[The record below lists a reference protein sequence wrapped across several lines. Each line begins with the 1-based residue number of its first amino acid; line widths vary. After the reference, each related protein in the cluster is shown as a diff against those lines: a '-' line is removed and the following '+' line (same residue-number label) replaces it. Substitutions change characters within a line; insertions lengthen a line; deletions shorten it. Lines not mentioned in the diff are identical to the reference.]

1 MNRIVDKLK
10 MISSSKENIQ
20 QLLSV
25 FNSINPF
32 SVPIIRFF
40 IETGTFVVR
49 QRINPMG
56 KIFTNISELSYPPKN
71 CCLGYG
77 RANIPNHP
85 MFYCCS
91 FPSDHNAPDPRY
103 TTLLETSKFIHEKE
117 SRGIERSTFSRWDVI
132 KRLNLIA
139 LPFSTQYERTFE
151 DIIQIQKAWEK
162 ERTTV
167 PVNKESLELVEYMS
181 NEMASNVENEIGYFK
196 TAYFVYY
203 LLYVNDKTKDAE
215 GIIYP
220 SVAAAGEGF
229 NLALKPDV
237 ADNKLKFSFAS
248 LCYLVKDKMN
258 ATLYGVNHSVGCY
271 SNGELVF
278 SPDDD
283 FDINVCTGFNFIN

>member
-1 MNRIVDKLK
+1 MNRIIDKIK
-10 MISSSKENIQ
+10 KITSSNENTQ

-32 SVPIIRFF
+32 SIPIIRFF

-49 QRINPMG
+49 QRINPTG
-56 KIFTNISELSYPPKN
+56 KFFTNISELSYPPKN

-91 FPSDHNAPDPRY
+91 FPSDHNAPEPRY
-103 TTLLETSKFIHEKE
+103 TTLLETSTFIHEKE

-139 LPFSTQYERTFE
+139 LPFSTQYERTFD
-151 DIIQIQKAWEK
+151 DIIQIQEAWEK
-162 ERTTV
+162 ELTTV
-167 PVNKESLELVEYMS
+167 PVNKEALELVEYMS
-181 NEMASNVENEIGYFK
+181 NEMASDVVNGIDHFK
-196 TAYFVYY
+196 TAYFVCY
-203 LLYVNDKTKDAE
+203 LLYVNDKTKDAD

-220 SVAAAGEGF
+220 SVAAGEGF
-229 NLALKPDV
+229 NIALKPDV
-237 ADNKLKFSFAS
+237 ADNKLKFTIAS
-248 LCYLVKDKMN
+248 LCYLVKDNME
-258 ATLYGVNHSVGCY
+258 ATLYGVNHSIGFS
-271 SNGELVF
+271 SNGELIF
-278 SPDDD
+278 IPDED

>member
-1 MNRIVDKLK
+1 MNRIIDKLK
-10 MISSSKENIQ
+10 EITSSTENAQ

-32 SVPIIRFF
+32 SIPIIRFF

-49 QRINPMG
+49 QRINPIG
-56 KIFTNISELSYPPKN
+56 KNFTNISELSYPPKN
-71 CCLGYG
+71 CCLEYG

-91 FPSDHNAPDPRY
+91 FPSDHNAPEPRY
-103 TTLLETSKFIHEKE
+103 TTLLETSTFIHEKE

-139 LPFSTQYERTFE
+139 LPFSTQYERTFD
-151 DIIQIQKAWEK
+151 DIIQIQEAWEK
-162 ERTTV
+162 EVTTV
-167 PVNKESLELVEYMS
+167 PVNKEALELVEYMS
-181 NEMASNVENEIGYFK
+181 NEMASNVVNGTEHFK
-196 TAYFVYY
+196 TACFVYY
-203 LLYVNDKTKDAE
+203 LLYVNDKTKDAD

-229 NLALKPDV
+229 NIALKPDV
-237 ADNKLKFSFAS
+237 ADYKLKFTIAS
-248 LCYLVKDKMN
+248 LCYLVKDKME
-258 ATLYGVNHSVGCY
+258 ATLYGVNHSASFS

-278 SPDDD
+278 IPYDD
-283 FDINVCTGFNFIN
+283 FDINVCKGFNFIN